1 MVDVPEPGTYTV
13 TFVNDGG
20 VAHDVTFSDGTK
32 IAAEAHATAT
42 GEVTVPAEGM
52 TFICS
57 VPGHSDAGMTGEV
70 MVAMASAS
78 GEPDPSHG
86 DERTAE
92 EMRDSDAAITA
103 QFPAETEGRGN
114 QVLEPEIL
122 ADGTLQWE
130 LTASVIQWETEPGTF
145 VEAYAYNGMVP
156 GPQLRAEVGDK
167 IRIIL
172 HNELPEPTTIHSHGL
187 FVPPDMD
194 GVPVISQP
202 AVMPG
207 ESFTYEYTLRN
218 AGSHMYHSHFMAE
231 TQVPMG
237 LLGAFVVTDPNAT
250 DEPESDIDYAMILND
265 GPLGFTINGKGFP
278 ATEPIVAK
286 QGQKVRIRYM
296 NEGLQIHPMHLHGMP
311 QLVVA
316 KDGWTLP
323 TPHLEDTVLVA
334 PGERIDVIVDATELG
349 IVGVPLPHPDPRRRA
364 RWHVRHGHRPHRG
377 GVTMAG
383 STDGRP
389 TPDGFVRLVAS
400 ISIQS
405 DPDRVAAL
413 LDDGGTPWAEG
424 PRRAS
429 GRPGTAAI
437 RGRPAPPSRRSNA
450 MPSPPSARRHTWTSD
465 ARDASRADGR
475 PRSAGRHQPPHR
487 SSRSSPAG

>member
-1 MVDVPEPGTYTV
+1 MHRTFLYFAAFTGMGTVFVATLLVAALLLGATDRDGAATPASGEPGASAPTAEGPVGEITITAFDLGFEPSMVDVADPGIYTV

-20 VAHDVTFSDGTK
+20 VPHDVTFADGTR
-32 IAAEAHATAT
+32 IPAEPHASAT
-42 GEVTVPAEGM
+42 GTVTVPADGT

-70 MVAMASAS
+70 MVGMATAS
-78 GEPDPSHG
+78 GEPNPSH
-86 DERTAE
+86 DQERTAE

-122 ADGTLQWE
+122 EDGTLQWE
-130 LTASVIQWETEPGTF
+130 LTASVIQWETEPGTL

-156 GPQLRAEVGDK
+156 GPQLRAEVGDR

-187 FVPPDMD
+187 FVPPNMD

-250 DEPESDIDYAMILND
+250 DEAPSDIDYAMILND

-278 ATEPIVAK
+278 ATEPIVAQ
-286 QGQKVRIRYM
+286 QGQAIRIRYM

-334 PGERIDVIVDATELG
+334 PGERIDVIVDASELG
-349 IVGVPLPHPDPRRRA
+349 TWAFHCHILTH
-364 RWHVRHGHRPHRG
+364 
-377 GVTMAG
+377 
-383 STDGRP
+383 
-389 TPDGFVRLVAS
+389 
-400 ISIQS
+400 
-405 DPDRVAAL
+405 
-413 LDDGGTPWAEG
+413 AEG
-424 PRRAS
+424 PD
-429 GRPGTAAI
+429 GMFGMVTALI
-437 RGRPAPPSRRSNA
+437 VGE
-450 MPSPPSARRHTWTSD
+450 
-465 ARDASRADGR
+465 
-475 PRSAGRHQPPHR
+475 
-487 SSRSSPAG
+487 